1 MDRRQLTPK
10 KQALLD
16 ELDRQASLHEGI
28 ENQKVKEAIVELLQ
42 DKPGQLLFRYFFK
55 HMSPVGIPE
64 MGLDVDTLRE
74 RLGFFRAARSIWEI
88 VAAADPNMAAQLLT
102 SIEKEKDNEREIR
115 EKILNE
121 RE

>member
-1 MDRRQLTPK
+1 MDRHQLTPK